1 MPIPVPPS
9 DALYSKFNVKCLKFD
24 RSLAAIRP
32 KCLLGMRGQIN
43 TITSPVDASF
53 VYGSTKSQADKLRAF
68 SGGKMKVWNYFDK
81 FKLKPLLPPQTNEPD
96 HECLAR
102 PKNLYC
108 FEAGDVRVN
117 EQTHLTVLHTIYVR
131 EHNRIAK
138 MLGQMNVEWD
148 DDKIYHE
155 TRHIVAAC
163 VQHVMVNEFL
173 PLLLGSAHM
182 HKYKIGPAPDAGY
195 WNGYDP
201 SITISTG
208 TAFASAAFRYGHSM
222 IEGVIRRF
230 DKTGTFIKGERLRF
244 LFKRPFLLYE
254 PGVVDELIMG
264 MLLTAAE
271 QTDPFMS
278 EELSGHLFQP
288 PKAKFGHDL
297 AAINIQRG
305 EFARPAV
312 KWPAWGPDPA
322 RPATPVEP
330 AKHLCTCPR

>member
-1 MPIPVPPS
+1 MPIPVPANDP
-9 DALYSKFNVKCLKFD
+9 LYGKFNVKCLKFE

-32 KCLLGMRGQIN
+32 KCLLGLRAQIN

-53 VYGSTKSQADKLRAF
+53 VYGSTKSQAARLRAF
-68 SGGKMKVWNYFDK
+68 SGGRLKVWNYFERL
-81 FKLKPLLPPQTNEPD
+81 KLKPLLPPKTEEPD
-96 HECLAR
+96 KDCLAR
-102 PKNLYC
+102 PKGLFC

-138 MLGQMNVEWD
+138 QLGQINMEWD
-148 DDKIYHE
+148 DEKIYQE
-155 TRHIVAAC
+155 ARHIVAAC

-173 PLLLGSAHM
+173 PLLLGSSKLAEYRLKPTADGAH
-182 HKYKIGPAPDAGY
+182 
-195 WNGYDP
+195 WSGYDP
-201 SITISTG
+201 SVTISTG

-222 IEGVIRRF
+222 IEGAIKRLDR
-230 DKTGTFIKGERLRF
+230 TGVLIKSDLLRF

-254 PGVVDELIMG
+254 PHAIDQLIMG
-264 MLLTAAE
+264 MLLVPSE

-305 EFARPAV
+305 EFWWQQRQQLREGRR
-312 KWPAWGPDPA
+312 KWPSGFR
-322 RPATPVEP
+322 RP
-330 AKHLCTCPR
+330 